1 MSLLAYR
8 RLRAPRCRAWG
19 LGVLAAGWLAA
30 ALAAAPAPLLE
41 TNVAPG
47 INKEYTRTNLHVER
61 WVQNFERESREIYA
75 QRENILETLALK
87 RGMRVADVGA
97 GSGLFTVLFAHA
109 VGPRGR
115 VYAVDIAPAF
125 LKHIEARAREA
136 GLKHIQTVQA
146 TERSA
151 NLPPNSVDLVFI
163 CDTYHHFEYPQSTL
177 ASLHRALR
185 AQGQLVVIDFHRRPG
200 QSSEWI
206 LNHVRAGQEVF
217 AGEIEAAG
225 FRRLPDPPQEFLK
238 ENYLMRFVKRGR

>member
-1 MSLLAYR
+1 MPILAHGPCRLHGRKIWGVLMLLA
-8 RLRAPRCRAWG
+8 G
-19 LGVLAAGWLAA
+19 L
-30 ALAAAPAPLLE
+30 LAAAPAPVLE

-47 INKEYTRTNLHVER
+47 INKEYTRTNLNVER

-75 QRENILETLALK
+75 QREKILEVLQLK

-97 GSGLFTVLFAHA
+97 GSGLFTVLFADA
-109 VGPRGR
+109 VGPRGK

-125 LKHIEARAREA
+125 LQHIRDRARES

-146 TERSA
+146 TERSS
-151 NLPPNSVDLVFI
+151 NLPANSVDLVFI

-177 ASLHRALR
+177 ASLRRALR
-185 AQGQLVVIDFHRRPG
+185 SKGQLVVIDFHRIPG
-200 QSSEWI
+200 KSPAWT

-217 AGEIEAAG
+217 AREIEAAG
-225 FRRLPDPPQEFLK
+225 FQRLPDPPQDFLK